1 MSSSQVS
8 MTGRAVVGAKQK
20 ICDEV
25 MGYSLHA

>member
-8 MTGRAVVGAKQK
+8 MTGHAGVGAKQK